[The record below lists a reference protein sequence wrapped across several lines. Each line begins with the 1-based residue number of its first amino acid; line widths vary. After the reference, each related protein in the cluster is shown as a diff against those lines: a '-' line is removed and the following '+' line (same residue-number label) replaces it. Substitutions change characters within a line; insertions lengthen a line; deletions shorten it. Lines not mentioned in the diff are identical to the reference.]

1 MSWFV
6 LQLGYWNLLAGLGN
20 HFELRSLTLRVR
32 YSNKSITIFTLDCIF
47 YGLVLGLNIHE

>member
-20 HFELRSLTLRVR
+20 HFELRSLTLRVI